1 MPALPSPL
9 LDLRGTPARFLHWW
23 SRWSLAGLLA
33 LLPALAAC
41 GGGTPPPPPPTEGSA
56 TIDAGETWLPE
67 GTKFSM
73 VAANVMLISLLPIGV
88 FAQWAVYSAKRDD
101 KPHTG
106 LALLLTGLIGLAFI
120 NAQAFIYA
128 TTELPVSQGTYS
140 YLFYAVTGVSM
151 LLAVVGVA
159 FSATTAFRYLG
170 GRTSDRAIV
179 SAHALYWYA
188 YSAVFAVV
196 WFVVYVT
203 K

>member
-1 MPALPSPL
+1 MLALPTAPAPQPRRQL
-9 LDLRGTPARFLHWW
+9 FVGTALFI
-23 SRWSLAGLLA
+23 AGAIAIMGGLLA
-33 LLPALAAC
+33 LFLRFR
-41 GGGTPPPPPPTEGSA
+41 SA
-56 TIDAGETWLPE
+56 TIDAGETWLPD

-73 VAANVMLISLLPIGV
+73 VAANIMWISLLPIGI
-88 FAQWAVYSAKRDD
+88 FAQWAVYAAKRDD
-101 KPHTG
+101 KAHTG
-106 LALLLTGLIGLAFI
+106 LALFLTGIIGLAFI

-128 TTELPVSQGTYS
+128 TTALPVAQGTYS

-170 GRTSDRAIV
+170 GRTADRAIV

-188 YSAVFAVV
+188 YSAVFTAV

>member
-1 MPALPSPL
+1 MLALPTAPAPQP
-9 LDLRGTPARFLHWW
+9 RRQIFVGTAVFVAATV
-23 SRWSLAGLLA
+23 SLMGGLLA
-33 LLPALAAC
+33 LFLRFR
-41 GGGTPPPPPPTEGSA
+41 SA
-56 TIDAGETWLPE
+56 TIDAGETWLPD
-67 GTKFSM
+67 GTKISM
-73 VAANVMLISLLPIGV
+73 VAANIMWISLLPICI
-88 FAQWAVYSAKRDD
+88 FAQWAVYAAKRED
-101 KPHTG
+101 KPHTA
-106 LALLLTGLIGLAFI
+106 LALFLTGIIGLAFI

-128 TTELPVSQGTYS
+128 TTALPVAQGTYS

-170 GRTSDRAIV
+170 GRTADRAIV

-188 YSAVFAVV
+188 YSAVFTAV

>member
-1 MPALPSPL
+1 MLALPTAPAPQP
-9 LDLRGTPARFLHWW
+9 RRQIFVGTAVFVAATV
-23 SRWSLAGLLA
+23 SLMGGLLA
-33 LLPALAAC
+33 LFLRFR
-41 GGGTPPPPPPTEGSA
+41 SA
-56 TIDAGETWLPE
+56 TIDAGETRLPD
-67 GTKFSM
+67 GTKISM
-73 VAANVMLISLLPIGV
+73 VAANIMWISLLPICI
-88 FAQWAVYSAKRDD
+88 FAQWAVYAAKRED
-101 KPHTG
+101 KPHTA
-106 LALLLTGLIGLAFI
+106 LALFLTGIIGLAFI

-128 TTELPVSQGTYS
+128 TTALPVAQGTYS

-170 GRTSDRAIV
+170 GRTADRAIV

-188 YSAVFAVV
+188 YSAVFTAV